1 MKVNIYELI
10 DPRSNLP
17 RYIGRTA
24 GNIKTRLSN
33 HLTEAKVNTSNSH
46 RINWINELLK
56 LNLKPIVNLIAVVD
70 TEEWDVWEIFY
81 IQLYKDL
88 GYSLV
93 NGSIGGDGFAP
104 GSIPWNKGKQCSEQT
119 KQKIRVKRKG
129 QVMSAETR
137 QKMSNVKKGKRPAY
151 LINNVMSN
159 EVKKKISNKLKGNI
173 PWNKGQIMSAEIRQ
187 KMSKSSKGT
196 IPSNKR
202 KVKQFDMNM
211 NFIAEHNS
219 ILEAN
224 KALGITSVGRAL
236 KSKYKKAGGYIWQ

>member
-1 MKVNIYELI
+1 MKVNIYELL
-10 DPRSNLP
+10 DPRDLLP
-17 RYIGRTA
+17 RYIGRTS
-24 GNIKTRLSN
+24 GSIKSRLSN
-33 HLTEAKVNTSNSH
+33 HITEAKTNASNSH

-56 LNLKPIVNLIAVVD
+56 LNLKPVVNLIAVVNKD
-70 TEEWDVWEIFY
+70 QWDIWEIFY

-93 NGSIGGDGFAP
+93 NGSIGGDGYAP
-104 GSIPWNKGKQCSEQT
+104 GNIPWNKGKQHSAET
-119 KQKIRVKRKG
+119 KQKIRDKRKL
-129 QVMSAETR
+129 QVITEDTKK
-137 QKMSNVKKGKRPAY
+137 KMSDVKKGKRPVY
-151 LINNVMSN
+151 LINSGMTD

-173 PWNKGQIMSAEIRQ
+173 PWNKGQIMSTETKQ
-187 KMSKSSKGT
+187 KMSESSKGKT
-196 IPSNKR
+196 PWNKR

-211 NFIAEHNS
+211 NFITEHNS

>member
-104 GSIPWNKGKQCSEQT
+104 GSIPCSIAARVACNASSTLSFFSFISTSLLPPTLIIET
-119 KQKIRVKRKG
+119 PPINLAIR
-129 QVMSAETR
+129 SC
-137 QKMSNVKKGKRPAY
+137 
-151 LINNVMSN
+151 
-159 EVKKKISNKLKGNI
+159 
-173 PWNKGQIMSAEIRQ
+173 
-187 KMSKSSKGT
+187 
-196 IPSNKR
+196 
-202 KVKQFDMNM
+202 
-211 NFIAEHNS
+211 NFS
-219 ILEAN
+219 L
-224 KALGITSVGRAL
+224 S
-236 KSKYKKAGGYIWQ
+236 